1 MPEPNQTAEDDSR
14 PIGKAAVHKT
24 DSVSAA
30 TGTWVLWYGR
40 PASEWVEALP
50 VGNGRLGAMVFGGVD
65 VERIQFNEDTVWT
78 GQPQDY
84 QHPGAAGYLPEVR
97 RLLFEGKQAEAEE
110 LAAERMMSA
119 PLRQEY
125 YQPFG
130 DLILTFPDHVEVCDY
145 RRELDIDSAVARVR
159 YRIGDTTY
167 EREIIASF
175 PDQVVAVR
183 IACDRPDGL
192 TFDARLTSPH
202 AELVPSR
209 MGDDT
214 LALRGP
220 ITNVGETGTPSK
232 LRVEARLCG
241 TADGGQ
247 IVATDE
253 KLSVQGATSAL
264 LLLTGAS
271 SYVSYRDISGD
282 PSERGQVV
290 LGRVAGKPWQEI
302 LDDHVADYQR
312 LFHRV
317 DIDLGRTAAAE
328 METDQRVARFAG
340 SDDPHLA
347 ALYFQYGRYLLISS
361 SRPGSQPANLQ
372 GVWNDRMEPPWGSKY
387 TVNINTEMNYWP
399 AEPTNLSEC
408 HEPLFD
414 MLRDC
419 SETGR
424 KTAETFY
431 NCNGWVLHHNTDL
444 WRGTAPINAA
454 NHGIWPT
461 GGAWLCQHLWAH
473 YEFSSDRDFLATRA
487 YPTMKGAAEF
497 FADVLVEH
505 PEKGWIISTPSNSP
519 ENGGLVAGPTMDHQ
533 IIRDLL
539 ANCIEASRVL
549 DVDEE
554 LRARLI
560 GVRERIAPN
569 QIGQHG
575 QLQEW
580 LEDRDD
586 PENEHRHVSHLWGLF
601 PGREIT
607 RRGAP
612 DLWRAAMKS
621 LEFRGDGGTGWSMGW
636 KINFWARF
644 EDGDHAYRMVAHQ
657 LTPERTY
664 PNLFDAHPPFQIDGN
679 FGATSGIAEMLLQ
692 SHEGS
697 GERGARSEGYV
708 IHLLPALPSA
718 WPKGCVRGLCAR
730 GGFEV
735 DIEWDEGRLTG
746 ATLLSKLG
754 RSCRIRHGECVADL
768 ETVAG
773 QRYRVGCDLT
783 ITPTE

>member
-1 MPEPNQTAEDDSR
+1 MSKCDQGREGYSCPEAKAVVQSVNSVPA
-14 PIGKAAVHKT
+14 PAGK
-24 DSVSAA
+24 
-30 TGTWVLWYGR
+30 WMLWYRR
-40 PASEWVEALP
+40 PATEWVEALP

-65 VERIQFNEDTVWT
+65 VERVQFNEDTIWT

-84 QHPGAAGYLPEVR
+84 QHHGAADYLPEVR
-97 RLLFEGKQAEAEE
+97 GLLFEGKQAKAEE
-110 LAAERMMSA
+110 LAAEHFMSV

-130 DLILTFPDHVEVCDY
+130 DLILTFPEHEEAHDY

-159 YRIGDTTY
+159 YRVGDTTY

-183 IACDRPDGL
+183 IACDRPGRL
-192 TFDARLTSPH
+192 AFDAALTSPH
-202 AELVPSR
+202 AELVASE

-214 LALRGP
+214 LVLRGP
-220 ITNVGETGTPSK
+220 ITNIGETGTPST
-232 LRVEARLCG
+232 LSVEARLCA
-241 TADGGQ
+241 TTEDGE
-247 IVATDE
+247 IVTNDE
-253 KLSVQGATSAL
+253 ELSVRGATSVL
-264 LLLTGAS
+264 LLLVGAS
-271 SYVSYRDISGD
+271 SYVSYGDTSAD
-282 PSERGQVV
+282 PSERCQSV
-290 LGRVAGKPWQEI
+290 LARVTGKPWQET
-302 LDDHVADYQR
+302 LDEHVADYQR

-317 DIDLGRTAAAE
+317 DIDLGRTVAAE
-328 METDQRVARFAG
+328 SETDRRVAGFAED
-340 SDDPHLA
+340 DDPHLA

-408 HEPLFD
+408 HAPLFD
-414 MLRDC
+414 MLTDC
-419 SETGR
+419 SQTGR
-424 KTAETFY
+424 KTARTFY
-431 NCNGWVLHHNTDL
+431 NCDGWVLHHNTDL
-444 WRGTAPINAA
+444 WRGTAPINASD
-454 NHGIWPT
+454 HGIWPT
-461 GGAWLCQHLWAH
+461 GGAWQCQHLWMH
-473 YEFSSDRDFLATRA
+473 YEFTGDRGFLATRA
-487 YPTMKGAAEF
+487 YPVMKGAAEF
-497 FADVLVEH
+497 FAGFLIEH
-505 PEKGWIISTPSNSP
+505 PEKGWLISTPSNSP

-533 IIRDLL
+533 IIRDLF

-549 DVDEE
+549 NVDEE
-554 LRARLI
+554 LRDRLI
-560 GVRERIAPN
+560 DLRARIAPN

-580 LEDRDD
+580 LEDKDD
-586 PENEHRHVSHLWGLF
+586 PEDQHRHVSHLWGLF

-607 RRGAP
+607 RRGTP

-621 LEFRGDGGTGWSMGW
+621 LELRGDGGTGWSMGW

-644 EDGDHAYRMVAHQ
+644 EDGDHAYRMLSHQ

-692 SHEGS
+692 SHGRSE
-697 GERGARSEGYV
+697 ERGTGSEGYV

-730 GGFEV
+730 GGFKV
-735 DIEWDEGRLTG
+735 DIEWDEGKLTR
-746 ATLLSKLG
+746 ATLRSRLG
-754 RSCRIRHGECVADL
+754 RPCSMRYGESVAAL
-768 ETVAG
+768 KTVAG
-773 QRYRVGCDLT
+773 QRYRVGSDLAVS
-783 ITPTE
+783 PTV